1 MPAKLIL
8 LFLIIFIVFSENEG
22 FRFKHMKNNY
32 LKSNNSNSGYFYKTL
47 YFKQKVDHFGF
58 INNDEFQQRYL
69 VYGGFRPTQDG
80 GPVFFYTGNEGDIT
94 WFCNNTGF
102 MWELAKELKAMVIF
116 GEHRYYGQ
124 SLPYGK
130 ESFKDPTKLQYLTS
144 EQALADFAVFID
156 YLRSDWY
163 PGQKVPVIA
172 FGGSYGGMLSAWFR
186 MKYPHSIQGALAASA
201 PIWQFTDLV
210 DCGAF
215 LKTVTNTFKHHNPKC
230 ADNIRNSWMTINKVA
245 TTETGRK
252 TISDT
257 FRLCKPLQSIEDV
270 GTFKAWLQ
278 ETWVDLAMVDYPYP
292 SNFLEPLPAW
302 PIKEVCSYLS
312 KPLTTDVTLLQSVYQ
327 AVNMYYNYTG
337 KASCLDINQ
346 EATQD
351 LGTMGWDYQACTE
364 MVMPTCSNG
373 KDDMFEPVE
382 WNFDAYSKQCQ
393 KQWSVTPRPMWPII
407 QYGGKNITTASNIIF
422 SNGLLDPWSSGGVTE
437 SLSASLPAII
447 IPDGAHHLDLRST
460 NKNDPKDVTQ
470 AREKE
475 KDIIT
480 QWIKDFYN

>member
-1 MPAKLIL
+1 
-8 LFLIIFIVFSENEG
+8 
-22 FRFKHMKNNY
+22 MKNNY

-58 INNDEFQQRYL
+58 SNNDEFQQRYL

-215 LKTVTNTFKHHNPKC
+215 LKTVTNTFKHHNPTC

-252 TISDT
+252 TIGDT
-257 FRLCKPLQSIEDV
+257 FKLCKPLQSIEDV

-302 PIKEVCSYLS
+302 PIKGVCSYLS
-312 KPLTTDVTLLQSVYQ
+312 KPLTTDVSLLQSVYQ

-337 KASCLDINQ
+337 QASCLDINQ
-346 EATQD
+346 EASQD

-364 MVMPTCSNG
+364 MNG
-373 KDDMFEPVE
+373 TLMLIPNNVKNNGQLHLDQCGQL
-382 WNFDAYSKQCQ
+382 YS
-393 KQWSVTPRPMWPII
+393 MEE
-407 QYGGKNITTASNIIF
+407 KNITTASNIIF